1 MASLATINLFFLLV
15 FLFGYS
21 PLSLL
26 FLFVSWLIMTGIT
39 LHLIFLATSEDD
51 YQLNFSVD
59 QGRHRKSSIEAQ
71 APLDER
77 DEYVSPTTLLKVS
90 LELYKTILTLYM

>member
-1 MASLATINLFFLLV
+1 MTLGTINLFFLLV

-26 FLFVSWLIMTGIT
+26 FLFISWLILTGIT

-51 YQLNFSVD
+51 YHLKFKREGAKEESLAS
-59 QGRHRKSSIEAQ
+59 KK
-71 APLDER
+71 PLEQINEFVGPR
-77 DEYVSPTTLLKVS
+77 IILKAFLAV
-90 LELYKTILTLYM
+90 YKVLLTLKCEY

>member
-1 MASLATINLFFLLV
+1 MKELLKALSKEQQATLGTVNLFFLLV

-26 FLFVSWLIMTGIT
+26 FLFISWLIMTGVT

-51 YQLNFSVD
+51 YQLKFKETSH
-59 QGRHRKSSIEAQ
+59 GREGSNSHQ
-71 APLDER
+71 
-77 DEYVSPTTLLKVS
+77 
-90 LELYKTILTLYM
+90 

>member
-1 MASLATINLFFLLV
+1 MKALLKVLSKEQQATLGTVNLFFLLV

-26 FLFVSWLIMTGIT
+26 FLFISWLIMTGVT

-51 YQLNFSVD
+51 Y
-59 QGRHRKSSIEAQ
+59 
-71 APLDER
+71 
-77 DEYVSPTTLLKVS
+77 
-90 LELYKTILTLYM
+90 

>member
-1 MASLATINLFFLLV
+1 MKAVLRALSVEQQVTLGALNLFFLLV

-26 FLFVSWLIMTGIT
+26 FLFISWLIMTGIT

-51 YQLNFSVD
+51 YQLKIKRD
-59 QGRHRKSSIEAQ
+59 GGGREG
-71 APLDER
+71 
-77 DEYVSPTTLLKVS
+77 S
-90 LELYKTILTLYM
+90 LVKQR

>member
-1 MASLATINLFFLLV
+1 MKALLKVLSKKQQVTLGTVNLFFLLV

-26 FLFVSWLIMTGIT
+26 FLFISWLIMTGVT

-51 YQLNFSVD
+51 Y
-59 QGRHRKSSIEAQ
+59 
-71 APLDER
+71 
-77 DEYVSPTTLLKVS
+77 
-90 LELYKTILTLYM
+90 